1 MNTPDTPTTPDLSQL
16 PPPSVSTAPLPSAA
30 LGPEA
35 QQATPPSP
43 PSDTPGV
50 STTPKRKRRKWMW
63 IIVAAAL
70 VLGGGAV
77 ATVVLVNQANQAAEH
92 ETALTRHADAITEY
106 EAAWAEFDR
115 QNTDT
120 RDDQGQMSMT
130 SLDNIEEVNETF
142 LSAIA
147 AADELEHQD
156 FDKADSDASNEQ
168 LGSDTQRVEAATSK
182 VQAVTKQLADASAL
196 FLDSHRQT
204 MVKSLTNEIGNAQQV
219 LDASRDTGDAELV
232 TQLEQAISDAQALVD
247 DPKAHPTD
255 LRTTMEDLNTLS
267 RKVKDSAGP
276 RVEDIAD
283 GEWSIL
289 PGDSLGTG
297 GAIGLF
303 VDGTQISMIN
313 NPSGAYTGPNIFVH
327 DTPTWSKQGGCLRA
341 TGKVHRHS
349 QLWFCP
355 AGTPVPVEAH
365 ENIYSLKSGDQ
376 TEDVSRDRLIGNWFM
391 YLK

>member
-1 MNTPDTPTTPDLSQL
+1 
-16 PPPSVSTAPLPSAA
+16 
-30 LGPEA
+30 
-35 QQATPPSP
+35 
-43 PSDTPGV
+43 
-50 STTPKRKRRKWMW
+50 MW
-63 IIVAAAL
+63 IITAAAL
-70 VLGGGAV
+70 VLGGGA
-77 ATVVLVNQANQAAEH
+77 ATTVVFINQATQAAEH
-92 ETALTRHADAITEY
+92 KAALTKHADAITAY
-106 EAAWAEFDR
+106 EAAWTEFDR
-115 QNTDT
+115 QSTDT
-120 RDDQGQMSMT
+120 RDDHGQLSMT
-130 SLDNIEEVNETF
+130 SLDNIEEVNESFTT
-142 LSAIA
+142 AIA
-147 AADELEHQD
+147 AADELEHHD
-156 FDKADSDASNEQ
+156 FIKADPSETNEQ
-168 LGSDTQRVEAATSK
+168 IGSDTQHIEKATSE
-182 VQAVTKQLADASAL
+182 VRAVTKQLADASAL

-204 MVKSLTNEIGNAQQV
+204 MVKSLTNEIEKAEQI

-232 TQLEQAISDAQALVD
+232 AQLEQAISDAQVLAD
-247 DPKAHPTD
+247 DPKAHPAD
-255 LRTTMEDLNTLS
+255 LRTTMENLNTLS
-267 RKVKDSAGP
+267 GKVKDSAGP

-289 PGDSLGTG
+289 PGESLGTG

-303 VDGTQISMIN
+303 VEGTQISMIDV
-313 NPSGAYTGPNIFVH
+313 PSGAYTGPAIFVH